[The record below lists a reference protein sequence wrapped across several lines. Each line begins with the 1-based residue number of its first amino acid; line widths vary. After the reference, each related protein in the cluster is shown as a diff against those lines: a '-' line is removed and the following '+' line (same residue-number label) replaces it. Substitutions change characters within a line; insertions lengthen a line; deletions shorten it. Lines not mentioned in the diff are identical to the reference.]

1 MSKGN
6 NKTLPLRIEL
16 IRIYSLGVTGFDTPG
31 SLNISEETAHAFSGM
46 KNILMMILTLKTI
59 IFRKQIQFLQKV

>member
-1 MSKGN
+1 VKNGLSKG

-31 SLNISEETAHAFSGM
+31 SLNISEETSCP
-46 KNILMMILTLKTI
+46 
-59 IFRKQIQFLQKV
+59 FRNAEIHP